1 MRGGAIPLLVWGVI
15 LTLLFAL
22 NVIWTGKGLDAAMA
36 GFAVAATVGM
46 AFALIALR
54 PREALRK
61 GEPPPSPEPE
71 AIPTA
76 SYGAV
81 LLAIGVAA
89 VIYGFAF
96 GHFLV
101 YFGAGLVV
109 VALGILV
116 REESAQRRALR
127 RWREEEH
134 R

>member
-1 MRGGAIPLLVWGVI
+1 MRGGAIPLLAWALI

-36 GFAVAATVGM
+36 GFAVAATV
-46 AFALIALR
+46 AFAFAFIASR

-76 SYGAV
+76 SPGAV
-81 LLAIGVAA
+81 LFAIGVGAL
-89 VIYGFAF
+89 VYGFAF

-109 VALGILV
+109 AGLAVLA
-116 REESAQRRALR
+116 REEYVQRRFLK
-127 RWREEEH
+127 RWRARREG
-134 R
+134 

>member
-1 MRGGAIPLLVWGVI
+1 VRGGAIPLLVWAGI

-22 NVIWTGKGLDAAMA
+22 NAIWTGKAIDAAMGA
-36 GFAVAATVGM
+36 FAVAATIGC
-46 AFALIALR
+46 AFALIAMQ

-61 GEPPPSPEPE
+61 GEPPPSPEPR
-71 AIPTA
+71 AIRTA

-81 LLAIGVAA
+81 LFAIGAGA
-89 VIYGFAF
+89 MTYGFAF

-101 YFGAGLVV
+101 YFGAGLMVV
-109 VALGILV
+109 SLGILA
-116 REESAQRRALR
+116 REEYAQRRALR